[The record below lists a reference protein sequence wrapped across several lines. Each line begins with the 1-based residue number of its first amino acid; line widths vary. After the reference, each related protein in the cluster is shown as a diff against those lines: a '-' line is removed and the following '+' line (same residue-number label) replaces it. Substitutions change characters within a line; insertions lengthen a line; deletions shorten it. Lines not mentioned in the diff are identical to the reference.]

1 MIDDLIKI
9 LESKKLKIEILV
21 SLKSEFILT
30 LNVWAKPGSRFEK
43 IFVSN
48 EGVLVIQTR
57 SKPVDGEANEAI
69 VEAISDLI
77 GVPKSQVEIIRG
89 DKSRLKKIKLQVIIT
104 ANKKAA
110 FFEQKFS
117 AILGQAAL
125 D

>member
-9 LESKKLKIEILV
+9 LESKKLNIEILV
-21 SLKSEFILT
+21 CSKNEFILT
-30 LNVWAKPGSRFEK
+30 FNVWAKPGARFEK
-43 IFVSN
+43 ILVSN

-69 VEAISDLI
+69 VEAISDLM
-77 GVPKSQVEIIRG
+77 GVPKSQVEILRG

-104 ANKKAA
+104 ANKKAV